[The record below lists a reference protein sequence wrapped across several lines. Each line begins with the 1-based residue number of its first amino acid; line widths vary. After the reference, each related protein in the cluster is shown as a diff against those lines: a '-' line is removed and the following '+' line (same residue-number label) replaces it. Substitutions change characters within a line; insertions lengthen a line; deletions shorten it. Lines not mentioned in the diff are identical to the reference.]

1 MVLVIIRTLILFAT
15 TVIFLRIMGKRQIGQ
30 LQPYELVV
38 IIMISE
44 LAAIPMQN
52 TGVPLINGL
61 LPIFI
66 LFTSEV
72 TLSFIAMK
80 SDRARGVICGKPS
93 ILIEHARIM
102 ENELRR
108 LRYNINDLL
117 EQLREKDVTD
127 ISSVEYAI
135 LETGG
140 QLSVILKSDRRP
152 LQPRDMS
159 IIPSPEELPVSL
171 IIDGH
176 IIEQNLKLHN
186 LSLDWLKNELGMHG
200 IKDYHQVLFAC
211 LDSENKFFYQIKESA
226 RHKEGIK

>member
-52 TGVPLINGL
+52 TGIPLLNGL
-61 LPIFI
+61 VPIFV

-80 SDRARGVICGKPS
+80 SERARGVICGKPS
-93 ILIEHARIM
+93 ILIENAKIM
-102 ENELRR
+102 ESELRR

-140 QLSVILKSDRRP
+140 QLSVILKSDQRP
-152 LQPRDMS
+152 LKPKDMS
-159 IIPSPEELPVSL
+159 IIPPQEELPISL

-176 IIEQNLKLHN
+176 IIAQNLKLKN
-186 LSLDWLKNELGMHG
+186 LSMDWLKNELGMHG

-211 LDSENKFFYQIKESA
+211 LDSEGKFFYQFRESA
-226 RHKEGIK
+226 RHKEGTK

>member
-1 MVLVIIRTLILFAT
+1 
-15 TVIFLRIMGKRQIGQ
+15 MGKRQIGQ

-108 LRYNINDLL
+108 LRYKINDLL

-186 LSLDWLKNELGMHG
+186 LSLDWLRKNRECMAK
-200 IKDYHQVLFAC
+200 KDYQQVMFASH
-211 LDSENKFFYQIKESA
+211 DSKTSFSIKSRISPA
-226 RHKEGIK
+226 

>member
-1 MVLVIIRTLILFAT
+1 MVLVIIRTLILFAA

-52 TGVPLINGL
+52 TGVPLLNGL
-61 LPIFI
+61 LPIFV

-80 SDRARGVICGKPS
+80 SERARGVICGKPS
-93 ILIEHARIM
+93 ILIENARIM
-102 ENELRR
+102 ESELRR

-140 QLSVILKSDRRP
+140 QLSVILKSDQRP
-152 LQPRDMS
+152 LKPKDMS
-159 IIPSPEELPVSL
+159 ILPPQEGLPISL
-171 IIDGH
+171 IIDGY
-176 IIEQNLKLHN
+176 IIEQNLKLKN

-211 LDSENKFFYQIKESA
+211 LDSEGKFFYQIRESA

>member
-1 MVLVIIRTLILFAT
+1 MILFAV

-52 TGVPLINGL
+52 TGVPLLNGL

-93 ILIEHARIM
+93 ILIEHAKIM

-117 EQLREKDVTD
+117 EQLREKDVID
-127 ISSVEYAI
+127 IGSVEYAI

-152 LQPRDMS
+152 LQPKDMS
-159 IIPSPEELPVSL
+159 IVPPQEELPISL
-171 IIDGH
+171 IIDGR
-176 IIEQNLKLHN
+176 IIEHNLILRN

-200 IKDYHQVLFAC
+200 IKDYHQILFAC
-211 LDSENKFFYQIKESA
+211 LDSEGKFFYQIRESA

>member
-15 TVIFLRIMGKRQIGQ
+15 TVIFLRLMGKRQIGQ

-52 TGVPLINGL
+52 TGVPLLNGL

-80 SDRARGVICGKPS
+80 SERARGVICGKPS
-93 ILIEHARIM
+93 ILIENARIM
-102 ENELRR
+102 ESELRR

-117 EQLREKDVTD
+117 EQLREKDVID
-127 ISSVEYAI
+127 ISSVQYAI

-140 QLSVILKSDRRP
+140 QLSVILKSDQRP
-152 LQPRDMS
+152 LQPKDMS
-159 IIPSPEELPVSL
+159 IIPPQEELPVSL

-176 IIEQNLKLHN
+176 IIERNLKLHN
-186 LSLDWLKNELGMHG
+186 LNLDWLENEMAMHA
-200 IKDYHQVLFAC
+200 IKDYHQVFFAC
-211 LDSENKFFYQIKESA
+211 LDSEGNFFYQFKESVQD
-226 RHKEGIK
+226 KEGIE